1 MTRVQSN
8 TDNAPKQGA
17 LSGHRFLESILD
29 GVLFYA
35 GPLIELLEAPH
46 KHGGNPGYP
55 AEGMFLA
62 YILQFILKRRFSNDF
77 LEQLDNKADWLTLC
91 GLKNSPTE
99 SAYCRFKKRLIPYE
113 DQVEQITSVVLEEI
127 SDHLDRLQQAGIIS
141 ADAPP
146 LGTHIAID
154 STDIE
159 AYGKPKRKNPADQD
173 AEWGRRTTKKGGKE
187 KTEPFYG
194 YKDHEAADAYYGLP
208 LGGITLPAQKGD
220 GPQLPRV
227 MGKLRQMHSWIN
239 PKYLMADK
247 AYHGLKNFQLL
258 VGQGITPIIAV
269 PRPQKDKK
277 TGMRLYDG
285 IYDEEGRPTCVG
297 GVSMDYIGSDP
308 EKGHLFRCRD
318 EGCHL
323 KEKIQWTRHCD
334 SEHWEKPEGKLLRIM
349 GLIPRS
355 SPEWKL
361 LYSLRS
367 SVERY
372 FRSAKHSRG
381 LNQHQTLGIEKLC
394 LHVSMSR
401 LAYLG
406 TALAHL
412 KANDYSGMRHMR
424 VKLPGSRM
432 KAPESN
438 ATEQPMVPMNLLLL
452 VLAVRAREMS
462 EALLNHSAEPVPS
475 V

>member
-1 MTRVQSN
+1 MTRFQSN
-8 TDNAPKQGA
+8 TDNAPKQDA
-17 LSGHRFLESILD
+17 LSGYRFLESIID
-29 GVLFYA
+29 GVRCHA
-35 GPLIELLEAPH
+35 GSLIELLEAPH

-62 YILQFILKRRFSNDF
+62 YMLQFILKRRFSNDF
-77 LEQLDNKADWLTLC
+77 LEQLDNNAEWLKLC
-91 GLKNSPTE
+91 GLNYSPTE
-99 SAYCRFKKRLIPYE
+99 TAYSRFKKRLTRYE
-113 DQVEQITSVVLEEI
+113 DQVDQITSEVLEEI
-127 SDHLDRLQQAGIIS
+127 SDNLERLQQTGIIP

-146 LGTHIAID
+146 LGANIAID

-159 AYGKPKRKNPADQD
+159 AYGSPKRKHRADPD
-173 AEWGRRTTKKGGKE
+173 AKWGRRTTKKGGKE
-187 KTEPFYG
+187 DTEPFYG
-194 YKDHEAADAYYGLP
+194 YKDHEAADAHYGLP
-208 LGGITLPAQKGD
+208 LGGITLPGREGD
-220 GPQLPRV
+220 GPQLQPI
-227 MGKLRQMHSWIN
+227 MAKLRQLHSWIN

-247 AYHGLKNFQLL
+247 AYHSLNNFQFL
-258 VGQGITPIIAV
+258 VDQGITPIIAV

-277 TGMRLYDG
+277 TGTRLYGG
-285 IYDEEGRPTCVG
+285 IYDEEGRPTCIG
-297 GVSMDYIGSDP
+297 GVPMDYIGSDP
-308 EKGHLFRCRD
+308 EKGHRFRCRD

-323 KEKIQWTRHCD
+323 KEKMQWTRHCD
-334 SEHWEKPEGKLLRIM
+334 SEYWEKPEGKLLRIM
-349 GLIPRS
+349 GLIPRFS
-355 SPEWKL
+355 TEWKR

-394 LHVSMSR
+394 LHVSVSR
-401 LAYLG
+401 LAYLA

-424 VKLPGSRM
+424 VKLPSSTM

-462 EALLNHSAEPVPS
+462 AALRSHSAEPVLGA
-475 V
+475 

>member
-1 MTRVQSN
+1 MTQVQSN
-8 TDNAPKQGA
+8 TDNLPKQGS
-17 LSGHRFLESILD
+17 LSGYRFLESILD
-29 GVLFYA
+29 GVRCYA

-46 KHGGNPGYP
+46 EHGGNPGHP
-55 AEGMFLA
+55 AEGMFLV
-62 YILQFILKRRFSNDF
+62 YILQLILMRRFSNDF
-77 LEQLDNKADWLTLC
+77 LEQLANNPDCLELC
-91 GLKNSPTE
+91 GLDNSPSE
-99 SAYCRFKKRLIPYE
+99 SAYSRFKKRLIQYT
-113 DQVEQITSVVLEEI
+113 DLVDQITSLVLSGI
-127 SDHLDRLQQAGIIS
+127 SDNLERLQQAGIVP
-141 ADAPP
+141 ANAPP
-146 LGTHIAID
+146 LGANIAID

-159 AYGKPKRKNPADQD
+159 AYGNPKRKRRADPD
-173 AEWGRRTTKKGGKE
+173 ATWGHRTTKRGGKE

-194 YKDHEAADAYYGLP
+194 YKDHEGADAYYGLP
-208 LGGITLPAQKGD
+208 LGGITLPGNKGD
-220 GPQLPRV
+220 GPQLPRI
-227 MGKLRQMHSWIN
+227 MAKLRQLHPWMN

-258 VGQGITPIIAV
+258 VDQGTTPIIAV
-269 PRPQKDKK
+269 LRPQKDEK
-277 TGMRLYDG
+277 TGMRMYDG
-285 IYDEEGRPTCVG
+285 IYDEEGRPTCIG
-297 GVSMDYIGSDP
+297 GIPMVYIGSDP

-334 SEHWEKPEGKLLRIM
+334 SEHWAKPEGRLLRII

-381 LNQHQTLGIEKLC
+381 MNQHQFLGIGKIS

-401 LAYLG
+401 VAYLV

-424 VKLPGSRM
+424 VKLPSSTM

-462 EALLNHSAEPVPS
+462 AALLSHSAEPVLGA
-475 V
+475 